1 MSIFAL
7 YFSPYK
13 GCGENTNIGAF
24 LEWRLYFMIESS
36 MIKVVLIYE
45 KRRDGQSD
53 RGALM
58 GKKILIVDDA
68 MFMRKMIR
76 KILGEEGYTDVE
88 EATDGEKALE
98 LFDPFDPDLVL
109 LDITMPG
116 MSGLEVLEKLLAR
129 RPQTKVVMCSAVGQ
143 ESTVQQALTLGALD
157 FIVKPF
163 KPDEFKR
170 TVAHYLR

>member
-1 MSIFAL
+1 
-7 YFSPYK
+7 
-13 GCGENTNIGAF
+13 
-24 LEWRLYFMIESS
+24 
-36 MIKVVLIYE
+36 
-45 KRRDGQSD
+45 
-53 RGALM
+53 M

-76 KILGEEGYTDVE
+76 KILEEDGYTDLE
-88 EATDGEKALE
+88 EAQDGEAALE
-98 LFDPFDPDLVL
+98 LFEPFDPDLVL

-116 MSGLEVLEKLLAR
+116 KSGLEVLEELLAR

>member
-1 MSIFAL
+1 MAV
-7 YFSPYK
+7 K
-13 GCGENTNIGAF
+13 
-24 LEWRLYFMIESS
+24 
-36 MIKVVLIYE
+36 
-45 KRRDGQSD
+45 Q
-53 RGALM
+53 
-58 GKKILIVDDA
+58 KILIVDDA

-76 KILGEEGYTDVE
+76 KILMEGGYTDVE
-88 EATDGEKALE
+88 EAPDGETALE
-98 LFDPFDPDLVL
+98 LFEPFDPDLVL

-116 MSGLEVLEKLLAR
+116 KSGLEVLEELLAR

>member
-1 MSIFAL
+1 
-7 YFSPYK
+7 
-13 GCGENTNIGAF
+13 
-24 LEWRLYFMIESS
+24 
-36 MIKVVLIYE
+36 
-45 KRRDGQSD
+45 
-53 RGALM
+53 M

-76 KILGEEGYTDVE
+76 KILEEDGYTDLE
-88 EATDGEKALE
+88 EARDGEAALE
-98 LFDPFDPDLVL
+98 LFEPFDPDLVL

-116 MSGLEVLEKLLAR
+116 KSGLEVLEELLAR

-143 ESTVQQALTLGALD
+143 ESTVQQALTLSALD

>member
-1 MSIFAL
+1 MAV
-7 YFSPYK
+7 K
-13 GCGENTNIGAF
+13 
-24 LEWRLYFMIESS
+24 
-36 MIKVVLIYE
+36 
-45 KRRDGQSD
+45 Q
-53 RGALM
+53 
-58 GKKILIVDDA
+58 KILIVDDA

-76 KILGEEGYTDVE
+76 KILEEDGYTDLE
-88 EATDGEKALE
+88 EARDGEAALE
-98 LFDPFDPDLVL
+98 LFEPFDPDLVL

-116 MSGLEVLEKLLAR
+116 KSGLEVLEELLAR

>member
-1 MSIFAL
+1 
-7 YFSPYK
+7 
-13 GCGENTNIGAF
+13 
-24 LEWRLYFMIESS
+24 
-36 MIKVVLIYE
+36 
-45 KRRDGQSD
+45 
-53 RGALM
+53 M

-76 KILGEEGYTDVE
+76 KILEEDGYTDLE
-88 EATDGEKALE
+88 EARDGEAALE
-98 LFDPFDPDLVL
+98 LFEPFDPDLVL

-116 MSGLEVLEKLLAR
+116 KSGLEVLEELLAR

-170 TVAHYLR
+170 TVAHYLRRVRRTGALHERIY

>member
-1 MSIFAL
+1 
-7 YFSPYK
+7 
-13 GCGENTNIGAF
+13 
-24 LEWRLYFMIESS
+24 
-36 MIKVVLIYE
+36 
-45 KRRDGQSD
+45 
-53 RGALM
+53 M

-76 KILGEEGYTDVE
+76 KILMEGGYTDVE
-88 EATDGEKALE
+88 EAPDGETALE
-98 LFDPFDPDLVL
+98 LFEPFDPDLVL

-116 MSGLEVLEKLLAR
+116 KSGLEVLEELLAR
-129 RPQTKVVMCSAVGQ
+129 RPQTKVAVGQ